1 MLNCDSI
8 PQYMSG
14 QLKLKVLWAKNFLGL
29 AIDQVNVKQNLPL
42 TVYYFWPKTEAWEQL
57 KLELDSKPWIKDEE
71 RVQLLNSAS
80 EIMNFWRESRSTVA
94 LQKVTNSFHNI
105 TFVNIT

>member
-1 MLNCDSI
+1 
-8 PQYMSG
+8 MSG
-14 QLKLKVLWAKNFLGL
+14 QLKLKILWAKNFLGL

-57 KLELDSKPWIKDEE
+57 KLELECKPWIEDEE
-71 RVQLLNSAS
+71 RVSLLNAAA

-94 LQKVTNSFHNI
+94 FQSIKDQYNNI
-105 TFVNIT
+105 TFVNVN